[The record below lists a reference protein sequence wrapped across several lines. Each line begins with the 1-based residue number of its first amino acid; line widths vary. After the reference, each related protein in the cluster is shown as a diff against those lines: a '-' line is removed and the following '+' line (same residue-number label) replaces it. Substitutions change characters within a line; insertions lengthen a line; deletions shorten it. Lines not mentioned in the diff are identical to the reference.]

1 MADQETN
8 VVTET
13 TEQNTNTE
21 QTVEKTSPADE
32 NAEIARLK
40 AELAKQ
46 KAAIDKATKEAGD
59 YKKQLRAK
67 QTAEEAA
74 AEEAQAH
81 QEAME
86 KELAELRKERAVAN
100 ASKKA
105 FTLVQDESVANAIA
119 EAGYGAE
126 DFDLLMD
133 LVGKAWTA
141 REKALKIEYGKVPA
155 PGIGASDGVTITKTQ
170 LDGMGYKE
178 RLDFAT
184 KHPDE
189 YQKLMGR

>member
-1 MADQETN
+1 
-8 VVTET
+8 
-13 TEQNTNTE
+13 
-21 QTVEKTSPADE
+21 
-32 NAEIARLK
+32 
-40 AELAKQ
+40 
-46 KAAIDKATKEAGD
+46 
-59 YKKQLRAK
+59 
-67 QTAEEAA
+67 
-74 AEEAQAH
+74 
-81 QEAME
+81 ME